1 MFAASRDP
9 TRIDEC
15 LFASRSDHAVA
26 TRSIV
31 SLCGN
36 TECGVTIN
44 TPVACNVGSITCP
57 KCNTN
62 TELDSLFKGRGKYAA
77 KKNGKKKS
85 QEVKIPDYFKKP

>member
-15 LFASRSDHAVA
+15 LFASRSDHAKP

-36 TECGVTIN
+36 TCTECGVAIN
-44 TPVACNVGSITCP
+44 TPVAQEGSSLITCP
-57 KCNTN
+57 KCNTS
-62 TELDSLFKGRGKYAA
+62 TKLDVLTKQRGK
-77 KKNGKKKS
+77 NKKKP
-85 QEVKIPDYFKKP
+85 QETKIHAYFKKPRS

>member
-15 LFASRSDHAVA
+15 LFASRSDLALA

-44 TPVACNVGSITCP
+44 TAVATNVFSVTCP
-57 KCNTN
+57 KCNTD
-62 TELDSLFKGRGKYAA
+62 TKLARIAQMRPYKL
-77 KKNGKKKS
+77 
-85 QEVKIPDYFKKP
+85 KPK

>member
-15 LFASRSDHAVA
+15 LFASRSDHAMP

-31 SLCGN
+31 SLGGN

-44 TPVACNVGSITCP
+44 YTALQQQPASIIVTCP
-57 KCNTN
+57 KCNTD
-62 TELDSLFKGRGKYAA
+62 TRLDNLNKMRGKA
-77 KKNGKKKS
+77 KKKS
-85 QEVKIPDYFKKP
+85 QEGKMHDYFQRP